1 MPIKYQRQVFRAF
14 EPQYDIFPETQQR
27 AREQICS
34 AWVLHVDAMINS
46 LKWDIS
52 QILHL
57 RCAYC
62 RHRHLYH
69 AYSRHYKDGSWEH
82 CDYGWWFSVRLI
94 FRKARFHLMQGID

>member
-1 MPIKYQRQVFRAF
+1 MPMRYQRQVDRAF
-14 EPQYDIFPETQQR
+14 DPVRSLNHPIKQDAMAQVR
-27 AREQICS
+27 S
-34 AWVLHVDAMINS
+34 AWVLHVNAMIDS

-94 FRKARFHLMQGID
+94 FRKARFHLMQGTD